1 MFFLFL
7 FSFAFILH
15 NHINKKRRL
24 FIMLKNLIRW
34 FIVFGLSFLIA
45 DAFTWPQG
53 IAFFILY
60 LIVSFWQF
68 GVAIIAT
75 LALGTLGGAL
85 GEATGISLAL
95 IFAVGLLIALS
106 LILPF
111 IVSKLFG
118 LDFYLVYQ
126 VVTFLFCFF
135 SFNFSIKTE

>member
-1 MFFLFL
+1 
-7 FSFAFILH
+7 
-15 NHINKKRRL
+15 
-24 FIMLKNLIRW
+24 MLKNLIRW